1 MSEFIFERAIVSIF
15 TSSIGLLEEKL
26 KGKTLP
32 EGNWRRI
39 RRLSI
44 HIGTV
49 MGLEVNAPHVA
60 ELERFLK
67 KYFPPDEEG
76 KVKLKELS
84 VVVPWGPGGT
94 RVKYNKL
101 PDGHPLFKWVGR
113 IEGLKD
119 TKGFT
124 FNGY

>member
-1 MSEFIFERAIVSIF
+1 MSIF
-15 TSSIGLLEEKL
+15 TSSIGLLEKKL

-49 MGLEVNAPHVA
+49 LGLEVNAPHVA

-67 KYFPPDEEG
+67 KYFPPGEEG
-76 KVKLKELS
+76 KVKLKKLWISVFPDRFSSDLPQFFCLS
-84 VVVPWGPGGT
+84 HVASTGDHRLLRWANG
-94 RVKYNKL
+94 
-101 PDGHPLFKWVGR
+101 
-113 IEGLKD
+113 IEGLRNTRD
-119 TKGFT
+119 LA
-124 FNGY
+124 FNRH